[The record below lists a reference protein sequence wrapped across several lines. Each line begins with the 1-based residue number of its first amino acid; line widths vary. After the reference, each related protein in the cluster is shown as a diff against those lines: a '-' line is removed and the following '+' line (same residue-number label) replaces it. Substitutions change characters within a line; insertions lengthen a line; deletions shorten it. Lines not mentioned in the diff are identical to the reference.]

1 MKKLIIKKNTLK
13 KKKKKIMGKNSNSKI
28 GELGKVGEEGELI
41 DKHISLR
48 VIIQ

>member
-1 MKKLIIKKNTLK
+1 
-13 KKKKKIMGKNSNSKI
+13 MGKNSNSKM
-28 GELGKVGEEGELI
+28 GELGEGGEGGELI